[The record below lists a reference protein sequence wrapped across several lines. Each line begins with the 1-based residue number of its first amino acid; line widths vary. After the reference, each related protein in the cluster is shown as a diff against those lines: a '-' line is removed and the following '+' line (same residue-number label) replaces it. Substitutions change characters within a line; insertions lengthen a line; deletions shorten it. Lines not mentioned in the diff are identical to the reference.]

1 MEDGGDQS
9 FVDAAQLTVNH
20 TLQDGA
26 EASPFGHHLWILQG
40 YRGSKSVTEILDR
53 VRMRFD
59 LLSAGCA
66 VQVVAPLSTLKTF
79 FHIFFLA
86 SQLSLRQP
94 AVLLKR

>member
-53 VRMRFD
+53 VCMRFD

-79 FHIFFLA
+79 FHIF
-86 SQLSLRQP
+86 S
-94 AVLLKR
+94 